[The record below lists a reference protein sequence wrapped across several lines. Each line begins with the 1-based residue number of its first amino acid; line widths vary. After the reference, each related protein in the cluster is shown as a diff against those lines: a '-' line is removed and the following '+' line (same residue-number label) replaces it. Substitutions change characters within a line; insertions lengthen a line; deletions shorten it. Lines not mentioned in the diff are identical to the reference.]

1 MPAHD
6 GQICGPINGSSVNEN
21 TGVNENTRS
30 LMMSQLVRASV
41 LSLVCL
47 AVTATTAPA
56 RGPYDGP
63 WSVTIVTQRGGCQP
77 SYRYGVEIVNGFVT
91 YGGSGGVSM
100 SGRVA
105 PNGRVV
111 VAVSAGSASAN
122 GSGRLSRASGR
133 GNWVG
138 RAGGEACAGY
148 WVAERR

>member
-1 MPAHD
+1 M
-6 GQICGPINGSSVNEN
+6 
-21 TGVNENTRS
+21 
-30 LMMSQLVRASV
+30 
-41 LSLVCL
+41 SLVCL
-47 AVTATTAPA
+47 TVTATTAPA
-56 RGPYDGP
+56 RSPYDGA

-77 SYRYGVEIVNGFVT
+77 SYRYGVEIANGYVT
-91 YGGSGGVSM
+91 YGGGGGVSM

-105 PNGRVV
+105 ANGAVRV
-111 VAVSAGSASAN
+111 ALSAGSASAN

>member
-1 MPAHD
+1 
-6 GQICGPINGSSVNEN
+6 
-21 TGVNENTRS
+21 
-30 LMMSQLVRASV
+30 MSQLVRASV

-63 WSVTIVTQRGGCQP
+63 WSVTIVTQRGSCQP
-77 SYRYGVEIVNGFVT
+77 SYRYGVEIVNGYVT
-91 YGGSGGVSM
+91 GGGSGVSM

-105 PNGRVV
+105 PNGAVRVV
-111 VAVSAGSASAN
+111 VSSGSASAN

-138 RAGGEACAGY
+138 RSGSEACAGY

>member
-1 MPAHD
+1 FPPTSPGFRQPPALSCTSFQPSLSGAFRTRRVRMPAHD
-6 GQICGPINGSSVNEN
+6 GQICGPISGSGVNEN
-21 TGVNENTRS
+21 QGVNENTRS

-111 VAVSAGSASAN
+111 VAVSAGSASA
-122 GSGRLSRASGR
+122 
-133 GNWVG
+133 
-138 RAGGEACAGY
+138 
-148 WVAERR
+148 